1 MCLDP
6 VVQGLFN
13 HSQAAGYRC
22 HRLARLHKSNRLL
35 LELKRVTTTRCLRH
49 LRVPFA
55 IKAACY
61 GIRFAG
67 ARSEKDYDFH
77 FSFGKGTHNSAQGA
91 AEFPQEMIWLWRDY
105 DAAKT
110 EQEFTPDSAEKDRPY
125 FRIAALNRAN
135 DE

>member
-1 MCLDP
+1 MRLDP
-6 VVQGLFN
+6 VVQGLLN
-13 HSQAAGYRC
+13 HSQAAGYRR

-67 ARSEKDYDFH
+67 ARSNRPSIKPTTP
-77 FSFGKGTHNSAQGA
+77 SKTSSNSYKLH
-91 AEFPQEMIWLWRDY
+91 ELVEVFL
-105 DAAKT
+105 
-110 EQEFTPDSAEKDRPY
+110 FTNETV
-125 FRIAALNRAN
+125 RI
-135 DE
+135 

>member
-1 MCLDP
+1 MRLDP
-6 VVQGLFN
+6 VVQGLLN

-67 ARSEKDYDFH
+67 ARSQISAPDALKGRG
-77 FSFGKGTHNSAQGA
+77 FS
-91 AEFPQEMIWLWRDY
+91 
-105 DAAKT
+105 
-110 EQEFTPDSAEKDRPY
+110 
-125 FRIAALNRAN
+125 RAGVPSTKN
-135 DE
+135 AIIMSI

>member
-1 MCLDP
+1 MA
-6 VVQGLFN
+6 N
-13 HSQAAGYRC
+13 A
-22 HRLARLHKSNRLL
+22 
-35 LELKRVTTTRCLRH
+35 LK
-49 LRVPFA
+49 A
-55 IKAACY
+55 
-61 GIRFAG
+61 
-67 ARSEKDYDFH
+67 KDYDFH

-110 EQEFTPDSAEKDRPY
+110 EQLFTPDSAEKDRPY